1 MKARGSCLAQKVLE
15 SALSFDADGTPH
27 ARHANVIGWPIPKHE
42 WKNIQ
47 QKIADAMT
55 LEVRPNE

>member
-1 MKARGSCLAQKVLE
+1 MKARGSCLAQKVFE
-15 SALSFDADGTPH
+15 SSLSFDADGIPH
-27 ARHANVIGWPIPKHE
+27 ARHANVIGWPMPKHE